1 MADYQLVAKFH
12 TQQNGELP
20 VIQTVSFGSGKKY
33 FILKDR
39 KPYLMAEADAVSNFF
54 DKACIFG
61 KYLCIGT
68 GDTVIFVNLET
79 LGSISM
85 QVNFYFG
92 YFFIY
97 ENMLYIASGTGITA
111 VNASI
116 QTVWKNEGL
125 AIDGVIIHEVCKKE
139 NREYLRISCEM
150 DPPGGWVEKHVNLT
164 NGEIL
169 L

>member
-1 MADYQLVAKFH
+1 MADYQLVAKFY
-12 TQQNGELP
+12 QQEHADMS
-20 VIQTVSFGSGKKY
+20 VIQTVSFGSGRKY
-33 FILKDR
+33 FVLKDK
-39 KPYLMAEADAVSNFF
+39 KPYLMAETDAISNYF

-92 YFFIY
+92 YFFIH

-111 VNASI
+111 VNESI
-116 QTVWKNEGL
+116 QTVWKNEAL
-125 AIDGVIIHEVCKKE
+125 AIDGVVIHEVCKKG
-139 NREYLRISCEM
+139 NQKYLRISCEM
-150 DPPGGWVEKHVNLT
+150 NPPDDWVEKHVSLRT
-164 NGEIL
+164 GEVL
-169 L
+169 